1 MGGRFRVRMMK
12 KIIFLMFAGLVMV
25 SCAGSSSTIKKKS
38 LDAESAKNLSE
49 HSKEFRAKVYKVGE
63 NVYSAV
69 GFGLA
74 NSILIDGK
82 DGLIIVDTMES
93 VENARMVLGE
103 FKKISDK
110 PVKAIIYTHNHVD
123 HVLGAKAM
131 ADQGDHPEIYAHET
145 LHSYVQRLAN
155 KMRPVI
161 GTRSMRMFG
170 NYLDEQGLVNAG
182 IGPYLGI
189 NDRST
194 SGYLR
199 PTKTFSDTQEI
210 IVAGVRLQLIHAPG
224 ETDDQ
229 IYVYLPD
236 QNLLICAD
244 NFYKSFPNL
253 YTIRG
258 TMFRSFENWY
268 KSIDLI
274 RDIRPEYLV
283 PCHGKPL
290 FGAAEIYSAVTDYR
304 DAIQFVHDQG
314 IRGMNQGMT
323 PDELVEYVKLPQN
336 LQQSPYLK
344 EFYGSVS
351 WSLRSLFSGNLGWFS
366 GDSADLNPLSR
377 KQKALLAVKLAG
389 DEKSLFLHAID
400 FYEKQ
405 KYQEALELTGHLL
418 YLNPEN
424 PEIRKLRVDT
434 LMALGSREE
443 NANARHYYLTEAA
456 EIRDKFLAREG
467 VKITME
473 QLSQMPLEAFF
484 SMLAVNLDPV
494 ASSNMK
500 KTVGMIFADV
510 DKQYAIYLRN
520 GVAEIQGRLP
530 DNPDI
535 LAVADSLSF
544 KAMLAGLKS
553 PVTTLAGFSYKK
565 GNAISM
571 GLFLKLFEPPPQ
583 KLPCEPFQNN

>member
-1 MGGRFRVRMMK
+1 VRMMK
-12 KIIFLMFAGLVMV
+12 KILLMIAAGFVMV
-25 SCAGSSSTIKKKS
+25 SCADSSSTIEKKS
-38 LDAESAKNLSE
+38 LDVESAKNLSE
-49 HSKEFRAKVYKVGE
+49 HSTEFERNVYRVGE

-74 NSILIDGK
+74 NSILIEGK

-110 PVKAIIYTHNHVD
+110 PVRAIIYTHNHVD
-123 HVLGAKAM
+123 HVLGAREM
-131 ADQGDHPEIYAHET
+131 AGSGDLPEIYAHET
-145 LHSYVQRLAN
+145 QHSYVQRLVN
-155 KMRPVI
+155 KMLPVI

-170 NYLDEQGLVNAG
+170 NYLDERGLVNAG

-199 PTKTFSDTQEI
+199 PTQTFSDTKEI
-210 IVAGVRLQLIHAPG
+210 IVAGIRLKLIHAPG

-244 NFYKSFPNL
+244 NFYNSFPNL

-258 TMFRSFENWY
+258 TLFRSFENWY

-274 RDIRPEYLV
+274 REIRPEYLV

-290 FGAAEIYSAVTDYR
+290 FGADEIYSALTDYR
-304 DAIQFVHDQG
+304 DAIQFIHDQG

-323 PDELVEYVKLPQN
+323 PDELVEYVKLPEN
-336 LQQSPYLK
+336 LQDSPYLK
-344 EFYGSVS
+344 EFYGSVA

-366 GDSADLNPLSR
+366 GDSTDLNPLSR
-377 KQKALLAVKLAG
+377 KKKALLAVKLAG
-389 DEKSLFLHAID
+389 NEKTLFSHAVD
-400 FYEKQ
+400 FYEQ
-405 KYQEALELTGHLL
+405 QNYQEALELTGHLL

-434 LMALGSREE
+434 LMALGAREE

-456 EIRDKFLAREG
+456 EIRDEFVARER
-467 VKITME
+467 VKIGLE
-473 QLSQMPLEAFF
+473 QLSQMPVEGFF
-484 SMLAVNLDPV
+484 AMLAVNLDPV
-494 ASSNMK
+494 ASADMK
-500 KTVGMIFADV
+500 KTVGIVFADLG
-510 DKQYAIYLRN
+510 KQYAIYLRN
-520 GVAEIQGRLP
+520 GVAEIQCRP
-530 DNPDI
+530 AENPDI
-535 LAVADSLSF
+535 LAVTDSVSF

-553 PVTTLAGFSYKK
+553 PVTTLAGFSYEK

-571 GLFLKLFEPPPQ
+571 GLFLKLFEPPLQ

>member
-1 MGGRFRVRMMK
+1 MRMMK
-12 KIIFLMFAGLVMV
+12 KILLMMAAGFVMV
-25 SCAGSSSTIKKKS
+25 SCADSSSTIEKKS
-38 LDAESAKNLSE
+38 LDVESAKNLSE
-49 HSKEFRAKVYKVGE
+49 HSTEFERNVYRVGE

-74 NSILIDGK
+74 NSILIEGK

-110 PVKAIIYTHNHVD
+110 PVRAIIYTHNHVD
-123 HVLGAKAM
+123 HVLGAREM
-131 ADQGDHPEIYAHET
+131 AGPGDLPEIYAHET
-145 LHSYVQRLAN
+145 LHSYVQRLVN
-155 KMRPVI
+155 KMLPVI

-170 NYLDEQGLVNAG
+170 NYLDERGLVNAG

-199 PTKTFSDTQEI
+199 PTQTFSDTKEI
-210 IVAGVRLQLIHAPG
+210 TVAGIRLKLIHAPG

-244 NFYKSFPNL
+244 NFYNSFPNL

-258 TMFRSFENWY
+258 TLFRSFENWY

-274 RDIRPEYLV
+274 REIRPEYLV

-290 FGAAEIYSAVTDYR
+290 FGADEIYSALTDYR
-304 DAIQFVHDQG
+304 DAIQFIHDQG

-336 LQQSPYLK
+336 LQDSPYLK
-344 EFYGSVS
+344 EFYGSVA

-366 GDSADLNPLSR
+366 GDSTDLNPLSR
-377 KQKALLAVKLAG
+377 KKKALLAVKLAG
-389 DEKSLFLHAID
+389 NEKTLFSHAVD
-400 FYEKQ
+400 FYEQ
-405 KYQEALELTGHLL
+405 QNYQEALELTGHLL

-434 LMALGSREE
+434 LMALGAREE

-456 EIRDKFLAREG
+456 EIRDEFVARER
-467 VKITME
+467 VKIGLE
-473 QLSQMPLEAFF
+473 QLSQMPVEGFF
-484 SMLAVNLDPV
+484 AMLAVNLDPV
-494 ASSNMK
+494 ASADMK
-500 KTVGMIFADV
+500 KTVGIVFADLG
-510 DKQYAIYLRN
+510 KQYAIYLRN
-520 GVAEIQGRLP
+520 GVAEIQCRP
-530 DNPDI
+530 AENPDI
-535 LAVADSLSF
+535 LAVTDSVSF

-553 PVTTLAGFSYKK
+553 PVTTLAGFSYEK

-571 GLFLKLFEPPPQ
+571 GLFLKLFEPPLQ

>member
-1 MGGRFRVRMMK
+1 MRMMK
-12 KIIFLMFAGLVMV
+12 KILLMIAAGFVMV
-25 SCAGSSSTIKKKS
+25 SCADSSSTIEKKS
-38 LDAESAKNLSE
+38 LDVESAKNLSE
-49 HSKEFRAKVYKVGE
+49 HSTEFERNVYRVGE

-74 NSILIDGK
+74 NSILIEGK

-93 VENARMVLGE
+93 VENAGMVLGE

-123 HVLGAKAM
+123 HVLGAREM
-131 ADQGDHPEIYAHET
+131 AGPGDLPEIYAHET
-145 LHSYVQRLAN
+145 QHSYVQRLVN
-155 KMRPVI
+155 KMLPVI

-170 NYLDEQGLVNAG
+170 NYLDERGLVNAG

-199 PTKTFSDTQEI
+199 PTQTFSDAKEI
-210 IVAGVRLQLIHAPG
+210 IVAGIRLKLIHAPG

-244 NFYKSFPNL
+244 NFYNSFPNL

-258 TMFRSFENWY
+258 TLFRSFENWY

-274 RDIRPEYLV
+274 REIRPEYLV

-290 FGAAEIYSAVTDYR
+290 FGADEIYSALTDYR
-304 DAIQFVHDQG
+304 DAIQFIHDQG

-336 LQQSPYLK
+336 LQDAAYLK
-344 EFYGSVS
+344 EFYGSVA

-366 GDSADLNPLSR
+366 GDSTDLNPLSR
-377 KQKALLAVKLAG
+377 KKKALLAVKLAG
-389 DEKSLFLHAID
+389 NEKTLFSHAVD
-400 FYEKQ
+400 FYEQ
-405 KYQEALELTGHLL
+405 QNYQEALELTGHLL

-424 PEIRKLRVDT
+424 SEIRKLRVDT
-434 LMALGSREE
+434 LMALGAREE

-456 EIRDKFLAREG
+456 EIRDEFVARER
-467 VKITME
+467 VKIGLE
-473 QLSQMPLEAFF
+473 QLSQMPVEGFF
-484 SMLAVNLDPV
+484 AMLAVNLDPV
-494 ASSNMK
+494 ASADMK
-500 KTVGMIFADV
+500 KTVGIVFADLG
-510 DKQYAIYLRN
+510 KQYAIYLRN
-520 GVAEIQGRLP
+520 GVAEIQCRP
-530 DNPDI
+530 AENPDI
-535 LAVADSLSF
+535 LAVTDSVSF

-553 PVTTLAGFSYKK
+553 PVTTLAGFSYEK

-571 GLFLKLFEPPPQ
+571 GLFLKLFEPPLQ

>member
-1 MGGRFRVRMMK
+1 M
-12 KIIFLMFAGLVMV
+12 IAAGFVMV
-25 SCAGSSSTIKKKS
+25 SCADSSSTIEKKS
-38 LDAESAKNLSE
+38 LDVESAKNLSE
-49 HSKEFRAKVYKVGE
+49 HSTEFERNVYRVGE

-74 NSILIDGK
+74 NSILIEGK

-110 PVKAIIYTHNHVD
+110 PVRAIIYTHNHVD
-123 HVLGAKAM
+123 HVLGTREM
-131 ADQGDHPEIYAHET
+131 AGPGDLPEIYAHET
-145 LHSYVQRLAN
+145 LHSYVQRLVN
-155 KMRPVI
+155 KMLPVI

-170 NYLDEQGLVNAG
+170 NYLDERGLVNAG

-199 PTKTFSDTQEI
+199 PTQTFSDTKEI
-210 IVAGVRLQLIHAPG
+210 IVAGIRLKLIHAPG

-244 NFYKSFPNL
+244 NFYNSFPNL

-258 TMFRSFENWY
+258 TLFRSFENWY

-274 RDIRPEYLV
+274 REIRPEYLV

-290 FGAAEIYSAVTDYR
+290 FGADEIYSALTDYR
-304 DAIQFVHDQG
+304 DAIQFIHDQG

-323 PDELVEYVKLPQN
+323 PDELVEYVKLPEN
-336 LQQSPYLK
+336 LQDSPYLK
-344 EFYGSVS
+344 EFYGSVA

-366 GDSADLNPLSR
+366 GDSTDLNPLSR
-377 KQKALLAVKLAG
+377 KKKALLAVKLAG
-389 DEKSLFLHAID
+389 NEKTLFSHAVD
-400 FYEKQ
+400 FYEQ
-405 KYQEALELTGHLL
+405 QNYQEALELTGHLL

-434 LMALGSREE
+434 LMALGAREE

-456 EIRDKFLAREG
+456 EIRDEFVARER
-467 VKITME
+467 VKIGLE
-473 QLSQMPLEAFF
+473 QLSQMPVEGFF
-484 SMLAVNLDPV
+484 AMLAVNLDPV
-494 ASSNMK
+494 ASADMK
-500 KTVGMIFADV
+500 KTVGIVFADLG
-510 DKQYAIYLRN
+510 KQYAIYLRN
-520 GVAEIQGRLP
+520 GVAEIQCRP
-530 DNPDI
+530 AENPDI
-535 LAVADSLSF
+535 LAVTDSVSF

-553 PVTTLAGFSYKK
+553 PVTTLAGFSYEK

-571 GLFLKLFEPPPQ
+571 GLFLKLFEPPLQ

>member
-1 MGGRFRVRMMK
+1 MRMMK
-12 KIIFLMFAGLVMV
+12 KILLMIAAGFVMV
-25 SCAGSSSTIKKKS
+25 SCADSSSTIEKKS
-38 LDAESAKNLSE
+38 LDVESAKNLSE
-49 HSKEFRAKVYKVGE
+49 HSTEFERNVYRVGE

-74 NSILIDGK
+74 NSILIEGK

-110 PVKAIIYTHNHVD
+110 PVRAIIYTHNHVD
-123 HVLGAKAM
+123 HVLGTREM
-131 ADQGDHPEIYAHET
+131 AGPGDLPEIYAHET
-145 LHSYVQRLAN
+145 LHSYVQRLVN
-155 KMRPVI
+155 KMLPVI

-170 NYLDEQGLVNAG
+170 NYLDERGLVNAG

-199 PTKTFSDTQEI
+199 PTQTFSDTKEI
-210 IVAGVRLQLIHAPG
+210 TVAGIRLKLIHAPG

-244 NFYKSFPNL
+244 NFYNSFPNL

-258 TMFRSFENWY
+258 TLFRSFENWY

-274 RDIRPEYLV
+274 REIRPEYLV

-290 FGAAEIYSAVTDYR
+290 FGADEIYSALTDYR
-304 DAIQFVHDQG
+304 DAIQFIHDQG

-323 PDELVEYVKLPQN
+323 PDELVEYVKLPEN
-336 LQQSPYLK
+336 LQDSPYLK
-344 EFYGSVS
+344 EFYGSVA

-366 GDSADLNPLSR
+366 GDSTDLNPLSR
-377 KQKALLAVKLAG
+377 KKKALLAVKLAG
-389 DEKSLFLHAID
+389 NEKTLFSHAVD
-400 FYEKQ
+400 FYEQ
-405 KYQEALELTGHLL
+405 QNYQEALELTGHLL

-434 LMALGSREE
+434 LMALGAREE

-456 EIRDKFLAREG
+456 EIRDEFVARER
-467 VKITME
+467 VKIGLE
-473 QLSQMPLEAFF
+473 QLSQMPVEGFF
-484 SMLAVNLDPV
+484 AMLAVNLDPV
-494 ASSNMK
+494 ASADMK
-500 KTVGMIFADV
+500 KTVGIVFADLG
-510 DKQYAIYLRN
+510 KQYAIYLRN
-520 GVAEIQGRLP
+520 GVAEIQCRP
-530 DNPDI
+530 AENPDI
-535 LAVADSLSF
+535 LAVTDSVSF

-553 PVTTLAGFSYKK
+553 PVTTLAGFSYEK

-571 GLFLKLFEPPPQ
+571 GLFLKLFEPPLQ

>member
-1 MGGRFRVRMMK
+1 VRMMK
-12 KIIFLMFAGLVMV
+12 KILLMMFAGVVMV
-25 SCAGSSSTIKKKS
+25 SCADSPSTIKKKS
-38 LDAESAKNLSE
+38 LDVESAKNLSE
-49 HSKEFRAKVYKVGE
+49 HSREFQRNVYRVGQ

-74 NSILIDGK
+74 NSILIEGK

-93 VENARMVLGE
+93 VENARMVFGE
-103 FKKISDK
+103 FRKISDK

-123 HVLGAKAM
+123 HVLGARAM
-131 ADQGDHPEIYAHET
+131 ADPGDNPDIYAHET
-145 LHSYVQRLAN
+145 LHSYIQRLVN

-170 NYLDEQGLVNAG
+170 NYLDERGLVNAG
-182 IGPYLGI
+182 IGPFLGI

-199 PTKTFSDTQEI
+199 PTQTFSDTKEI
-210 IVAGVRLQLIHAPG
+210 TVAGIRLKLIHAPG

-244 NFYKSFPNL
+244 NFYNSFPNL

-258 TMFRSFENWY
+258 TLFRSFENWY

-274 RDIRPEYLV
+274 REIRPQYLV
-283 PCHGKPL
+283 PCHGRPL
-290 FGAAEIYSAVTDYR
+290 SGAAEIYSALTDYR

-336 LQQSPYLK
+336 LQNSPYLK

-377 KQKALLAVKLAG
+377 KKKALLAVKLAG
-389 DEKSLFLHAID
+389 NEKNLFSHAVD
-400 FYEKQ
+400 FYEQ
-405 KYQEALELTGHLL
+405 QNYQEALELTGHLL
-418 YLNPEN
+418 YLNPES
-424 PEIRKLRVDT
+424 PEIRKLRVDA

-456 EIRDKFLAREG
+456 EIRDEFVARER
-467 VKITME
+467 VKISLE
-473 QLSQMPLEAFF
+473 QLSQMPLEGFF
-484 SMLAVNLDPV
+484 AMLAVNLDPV
-494 ASSNMK
+494 ASANMK
-500 KTVGMIFADV
+500 KTVGIVFADL

-520 GVAEIQGRLP
+520 GVAEIQCRP
-530 DNPDI
+530 VENPDI
-535 LAVADSLSF
+535 LAVTDSVSF
-544 KAMLAGLKS
+544 KAMLAGLKN
-553 PVTTLAGFSYKK
+553 PVTTLAGFSYEK

-571 GLFLKLFEPPPQ
+571 GLFLKLFEPPLQ
-583 KLPCEPFQNN
+583 KLPCEPFQKN

>member
-1 MGGRFRVRMMK
+1 MRMMK
-12 KIIFLMFAGLVMV
+12 KILLMMAAGFVMV
-25 SCAGSSSTIKKKS
+25 SCADSSSTIEKKS
-38 LDAESAKNLSE
+38 LDVESAKNLSE
-49 HSKEFRAKVYKVGE
+49 HSTEFERNVYRVGE

-74 NSILIDGK
+74 NSILIEGK

-110 PVKAIIYTHNHVD
+110 PVRAIIYTHNHVD
-123 HVLGAKAM
+123 HVLGTREM
-131 ADQGDHPEIYAHET
+131 AGPGDLPEIYAHET
-145 LHSYVQRLAN
+145 LHSYVQRLVN
-155 KMRPVI
+155 KMLPVI

-170 NYLDEQGLVNAG
+170 NYLDERGLVNAG

-199 PTKTFSDTQEI
+199 PTQTFSDTKEI
-210 IVAGVRLQLIHAPG
+210 IVAGIRLKLIHAPG

-229 IYVYLPD
+229 TYVYLPD

-244 NFYKSFPNL
+244 NFYNSFPNL

-258 TMFRSFENWY
+258 TLFRSFENWY

-274 RDIRPEYLV
+274 REIRPEYLV

-290 FGAAEIYSAVTDYR
+290 FGADEIYSALTDYR
-304 DAIQFVHDQG
+304 DAIQFIHDQG

-323 PDELVEYVKLPQN
+323 PDELVEYVKLPEN
-336 LQQSPYLK
+336 LQDSPYLK
-344 EFYGSVS
+344 EFYGSVA

-366 GDSADLNPLSR
+366 GDSTDLNPLSR
-377 KQKALLAVKLAG
+377 KKKALLAVKLAG
-389 DEKSLFLHAID
+389 NEKTLFSHAVD
-400 FYEKQ
+400 FYEQ
-405 KYQEALELTGHLL
+405 QNYQEALELTGHLL

-434 LMALGSREE
+434 LMALGAREE

-456 EIRDKFLAREG
+456 EIRDEFVARER
-467 VKITME
+467 VKIGLE
-473 QLSQMPLEAFF
+473 QLSQMPVEGFF
-484 SMLAVNLDPV
+484 AMLAVNLDPV
-494 ASSNMK
+494 ASADMK
-500 KTVGMIFADV
+500 KTVGIVFADLG
-510 DKQYAIYLRN
+510 KQYAIYLRN
-520 GVAEIQGRLP
+520 GVAEIQCRP
-530 DNPDI
+530 AENPDI
-535 LAVADSLSF
+535 LAVTDSVSF

-553 PVTTLAGFSYKK
+553 PVTTLAGFSYEK

-571 GLFLKLFEPPPQ
+571 GLFLKLFEPPLQ

>member
-1 MGGRFRVRMMK
+1 VRMMK
-12 KIIFLMFAGLVMV
+12 KILLMIAAGFVML
-25 SCAGSSSTIKKKS
+25 SCADSSSTIEKKS
-38 LDAESAKNLSE
+38 LDVESAKNLSE
-49 HSKEFRAKVYKVGE
+49 HSTEFERNVYRVGE

-74 NSILIDGK
+74 NSILIEGK

-110 PVKAIIYTHNHVD
+110 PVRAIIYTHNHVD
-123 HVLGAKAM
+123 HVLGAREM
-131 ADQGDHPEIYAHET
+131 AGSGDLPEIYAHET
-145 LHSYVQRLAN
+145 QHSYVQRLVN
-155 KMRPVI
+155 KMLPVI

-170 NYLDEQGLVNAG
+170 NYLDERGLVNAG

-199 PTKTFSDTQEI
+199 PTQTFSDTKEI
-210 IVAGVRLQLIHAPG
+210 IVAGIRLKLIHAPG

-244 NFYKSFPNL
+244 NFYNSFPNL

-258 TMFRSFENWY
+258 TLFRSFENWY

-274 RDIRPEYLV
+274 REIRPEYLV

-290 FGAAEIYSAVTDYR
+290 FGADEIYSALTDYR
-304 DAIQFVHDQG
+304 DAIQFIHDQG

-323 PDELVEYVKLPQN
+323 PDELVEYVKLPEN
-336 LQQSPYLK
+336 LQDSPYLK
-344 EFYGSVS
+344 EFYGSVA

-366 GDSADLNPLSR
+366 GDSTDLNPLSR
-377 KQKALLAVKLAG
+377 KKKALLAVKLAG
-389 DEKSLFLHAID
+389 NEKTLFSHAVD
-400 FYEKQ
+400 FYEQ
-405 KYQEALELTGHLL
+405 QNYQEALELTGHLL

-434 LMALGSREE
+434 LMALGAREE

-456 EIRDKFLAREG
+456 EIRDEFVARER
-467 VKITME
+467 VKIGLE
-473 QLSQMPLEAFF
+473 QLSQMPVEGFF
-484 SMLAVNLDPV
+484 AMLAVNLDPV
-494 ASSNMK
+494 ASADMK
-500 KTVGMIFADV
+500 KTVGIVFADLG
-510 DKQYAIYLRN
+510 KQYAIYLRN
-520 GVAEIQGRLP
+520 GVAEIQCRP
-530 DNPDI
+530 AENPDI
-535 LAVADSLSF
+535 LAVTDSVSF

-553 PVTTLAGFSYKK
+553 PVTTLAGFSYEK

-571 GLFLKLFEPPPQ
+571 GLFLKLFEPPLQ

>member
-1 MGGRFRVRMMK
+1 MRMMK
-12 KIIFLMFAGLVMV
+12 KILLMIAAGFVMV
-25 SCAGSSSTIKKKS
+25 SCADSSSTIEKKS
-38 LDAESAKNLSE
+38 LDVESAKNLSE
-49 HSKEFRAKVYKVGE
+49 HSTEFERNVYRVGE

-74 NSILIDGK
+74 NSILIEGK

-110 PVKAIIYTHNHVD
+110 PVRAIIYTHNHVD
-123 HVLGAKAM
+123 HVLGAREM
-131 ADQGDHPEIYAHET
+131 AGPGDLPEIYAHET
-145 LHSYVQRLAN
+145 LHSYVQRLVN
-155 KMRPVI
+155 KMLPVI

-170 NYLDEQGLVNAG
+170 NYLDERGLVNAG

-199 PTKTFSDTQEI
+199 PTQTFSDTKEI
-210 IVAGVRLQLIHAPG
+210 TVAGIRLKLIHAPG

-244 NFYKSFPNL
+244 NFYNSFPNL

-258 TMFRSFENWY
+258 TLFRSFENWY

-274 RDIRPEYLV
+274 REIRPEYLV

-290 FGAAEIYSAVTDYR
+290 FGADEIYSALTDYR
-304 DAIQFVHDQG
+304 DAIQFIHDQG

-323 PDELVEYVKLPQN
+323 PDELVEYVKLPEN
-336 LQQSPYLK
+336 LQDSPYLK
-344 EFYGSVS
+344 EFYGSVA

-366 GDSADLNPLSR
+366 GDSTDLNPLSR
-377 KQKALLAVKLAG
+377 KKKALLAVKLAG
-389 DEKSLFLHAID
+389 NEKTLFSHAVD
-400 FYEKQ
+400 FYEQ
-405 KYQEALELTGHLL
+405 QNYQEALELTGHLL

-434 LMALGSREE
+434 LMALGAREE

-456 EIRDKFLAREG
+456 EIRDEFVARER
-467 VKITME
+467 VKIGLE
-473 QLSQMPLEAFF
+473 QLSQMPVEGFF
-484 SMLAVNLDPV
+484 AMLAVNLDPV
-494 ASSNMK
+494 ASADMK
-500 KTVGMIFADV
+500 KTVGIVFADLG
-510 DKQYAIYLRN
+510 KQYAIYLRN
-520 GVAEIQGRLP
+520 GVAEIQCRP
-530 DNPDI
+530 AENPDI
-535 LAVADSLSF
+535 LAVTDSVSF

-553 PVTTLAGFSYKK
+553 PVTTLAGFSYEK

-571 GLFLKLFEPPPQ
+571 GLFLKLFEPPLQ